1 MRRSFT
7 LSLRSLGNF
16 ALTAALVVSFL
27 SITPAMAEGNT
38 PEYIAE
44 GKELAF
50 NRKKGNCLA
59 CHAIDDGTL
68 AGNGGPPLID
78 MQARFPDIARLRA
91 QIWDSTERNPNTI
104 MPPFGRHR
112 ILTEEEIDKIAAYV
126 HTL

>member
-1 MRRSFT
+1 MRRSPT
-7 LSLRSLGNF
+7 LSLHSLGDF
-16 ALTAALVVSFL
+16 ALAAVLVVSFL
-27 SITPAMAEGNT
+27 PITPAIAEENT

-68 AGNGGPPLID
+68 AGNGGPPLVD
-78 MQARFPDIARLRA
+78 MKARYPDIARLRA
-91 QIWDSTERNPNTI
+91 QIWDSTEQNPNTI

-112 ILTEEEIDKIAAYV
+112 ILSEEEIDKITAYV